1 MINIFESNISLIF
14 LPRYIHL
21 NLKSEERDLIRLD
34 VTDGFNRLINQ
45 MFNIIITPEDNI
57 IPIVVNKGLSL
68 PENSRALLDTDVL
81 SASDINTPDEKLQFV
96 VTRLPLKGFLE
107 HSDSPGVPLT
117 SFLQLDLAANKI
129 SYLHTSLDEIK
140 VDNFEFEVT
149 DGQNKVFR
157 TFRIQIDSVDN
168 KLPILQTS
176 VISTGQGQE
185 KIITPFELNSKDNDT
200 LGVNIFFQIHRPP
213 KHGVIY
219 LDGVSRTFRFTQRDI
234 TENRVSYQHD
244 GSMGKRDSFTIT
256 TSDGINDGFLL
267 SGNTRIQSKP
277 ILIDIEITAVDKNA
291 PVIVTNNMV
300 TYLRTRSNKVFT
312 KLSMN
317 VLEAVDAHSD
327 GNSIIYNI
335 TIPPKEGRLINVKNK
350 GVTITQFSQDDVN
363 KRVVE
368 YLLNSASSATT
379 DIFFFDVF
387 DKNGNALRGQNFK
400 LKWARVCTQDE
411 RVTVAESDGKI
422 ELYFKRSGNLQPSA
436 FATLVI
442 RKQFFSDNPAFV
454 ENEKVVHWKPGKEV
468 ASASLQLIDD
478 EKYDNKRFV
487 SISLKD
493 GVNALVGGNC
503 NMTVLVEDPN
513 DGVLLV
519 LLTDTIIEI
528 KIEFMLNF
536 CSF

>member
-1 MINIFESNISLIF
+1 
-14 LPRYIHL
+14 
-21 NLKSEERDLIRLD
+21 
-34 VTDGFNRLINQ
+34 
-45 MFNIIITPEDNI
+45 MFNIIITPEDNV

-68 PENSRALLDTDVL
+68 PENSRALLNTDVL
-81 SASDINTPDEKLQFV
+81 SASDINTPDENLQFV

-107 HSDSPGVPLT
+107 QSDSPGVPLT

-168 KLPILQTS
+168 KLPVLQTS
-176 VISTGQGQE
+176 VIFTGQGQE

-200 LGVNIFFQIHRPP
+200 QGVNIFFQIHRPP

-219 LDGVSRTFRFTQRDI
+219 LDGASRTFRFTQKDI

-244 GSMGKRDSFTIT
+244 GSIGKRDEFTVT
-256 TSDGINDGFLL
+256 TSDGVNDGFYL
-267 SGNTRIQSKP
+267 SGKRRIQNKP
-277 ILIDIEITAVDKNA
+277 ILINIEITAVDKNA
-291 PVIVTNNMV
+291 PVIVTNKMV
-300 TYLRTRSNKVFT
+300 SSLRTRNNKIFT

-327 GNSIIYNI
+327 DNSIIYNI

-368 YLLNSASSATT
+368 YLLNSTSSATT
-379 DIFFFDVF
+379 DIFFFDVL

-400 LKWARVCTQDE
+400 LKWARVCTQNE
-411 RVTVAESDGKI
+411 RVTVEESDAKVG
-422 ELYFKRSGNLQPSA
+422 LNFKRFGNLQPSA

-442 RKQFFSDNPAFV
+442 RKQFSTDNPAFV
-454 ENEKVVHWKPGKEV
+454 ENEKVVHWGPGKEI

-478 EKYDNKRFV
+478 ETYDERRLV
-487 SISLKD
+487 SITLKD
-493 GVNALVGGNC
+493 GVNTLVGENC
-503 NMTVLVEDPN
+503 NMTVLIKDPN
-513 DGVLLV
+513 DGTFLCDL
-519 LLTDTIIEI
+519 
-528 KIEFMLNF
+528 
-536 CSF
+536 

>member
-1 MINIFESNISLIF
+1 ML
-14 LPRYIHL
+14 
-21 NLKSEERDLIRLD
+21 
-34 VTDGFNRLINQ
+34 
-45 MFNIIITPEDNI
+45 NIIITPEDNI

-81 SASDINTPDEKLQFV
+81 SASDINTPDEKLKFV

-129 SYLHTSLDEIK
+129 SYLHTSFDEVK

-168 KLPILQTS
+168 KLPVLQTS

-200 LGVNIFFQIHRPP
+200 QDMNIFFQIHRPP

-219 LDGVSRTFRFTQRDI
+219 LDGVSRTFRFTQKDV

-244 GSMGKRDSFTIT
+244 GSMEKQDSFTIT
-256 TSDGINDGFLL
+256 TSDGVNNGFYA
-267 SGNTRIQSKP
+267 SESKRIQIKP
-277 ILIDIEITAVDKNA
+277 ILINIEITAVDKNA
-291 PVIVTNNMV
+291 PIIVTNNMV
-300 TYLRTRSNKVFT
+300 TYLRTHSNKIFT

-327 GNSIIYNI
+327 DNSIIYNI
-335 TIPPKEGRLINVKNK
+335 TVPPKEGRLVNIKNK
-350 GVTITQFSQDDVN
+350 GVTITQFSQDDIN

-368 YLLNSASSATT
+368 YLLNSTSSATM

-387 DKNGNALRGQNFK
+387 DKNGNALREQNFK
-400 LKWARVCTQDE
+400 LKWARVCTQNE
-411 RVTVAESDGKI
+411 RVTVAESDEKI
-422 ELYFKRSGNLQPSA
+422 KLYFKRYGNLQLSA

-442 RKQFFSDNPAFV
+442 QKQFSADNSFFI

-468 ASASLQLIDD
+468 ASASLQLVDD
-478 EKYDNKRFV
+478 EKYDNKRMV
-487 SISLKD
+487 SITLKD

-503 NMTVLVEDPN
+503 NMTVLVTDPEDGM
-513 DGVLLV
+513 DC
-519 LLTDTIIEI
+519 
-528 KIEFMLNF
+528 FA
-536 CSF
+536 

>member
-1 MINIFESNISLIF
+1 M
-14 LPRYIHL
+14 
-21 NLKSEERDLIRLD
+21 
-34 VTDGFNRLINQ
+34 
-45 MFNIIITPEDNI
+45 
-57 IPIVVNKGLSL
+57 
-68 PENSRALLDTDVL
+68 
-81 SASDINTPDEKLQFV
+81 
-96 VTRLPLKGFLE
+96 
-107 HSDSPGVPLT
+107 
-117 SFLQLDLAANKI
+117 
-129 SYLHTSLDEIK
+129 
-140 VDNFEFEVT
+140 
-149 DGQNKVFR
+149 
-157 TFRIQIDSVDN
+157 
-168 KLPILQTS
+168 
-176 VISTGQGQE
+176 
-185 KIITPFELNSKDNDT
+185 
-200 LGVNIFFQIHRPP
+200 
-213 KHGVIY
+213 
-219 LDGVSRTFRFTQRDI
+219 
-234 TENRVSYQHD
+234 
-244 GSMGKRDSFTIT
+244 
-256 TSDGINDGFLL
+256 
-267 SGNTRIQSKP
+267 
-277 ILIDIEITAVDKNA
+277 IDIEITAVDKNA

-368 YLLNSASSATT
+368 YLLNSTSSATM
-379 DIFFFDVF
+379 DIFFFDVS

-442 RKQFFSDNPAFV
+442 RKQFSTDNPAFV

-503 NMTVLVEDPN
+503 NMTCLLYTSPSPR
-513 DGVLLV
+513 DGLLSR
-519 LLTDTIIEI
+519 
-528 KIEFMLNF
+528 MP
-536 CSF
+536 SSA